1 MRVLKSD
8 IIGGVPASVAR
19 DIVRRY
25 RFVERTTASAE
36 PHLEGLNID
45 AETAVLG
52 LAAAG
57 FLEQITIH
65 NDDRV
70 CWTTTLKGNALCMAS
85 FGKPIKRATAE
96 RLLNGVIERA
106 KTYNAD
112 PQRIRFIERLRVFG
126 SYLDPDV
133 QELGDV
139 DLEVVIGRRPSD
151 VTESSLAYARASGRS
166 FSTHLDRLTWAD
178 HELIQFLR
186 NRSAAVNIT
195 QEDIDALTDLHG
207 IVYAIKDDPAA
218 IQPE

>member
-1 MRVLKSD
+1 MRVQKSD
-8 IIGGVPASVAR
+8 IIGGLPASIAR
-19 DIVRRY
+19 DVVRRY
-25 RFVERTTASAE
+25 RLVERTAASAASY
-36 PHLEGLNID
+36 LEGLDID
-45 AETAVLG
+45 AETAVQG
-52 LAAAG
+52 LAAEG
-57 FLEQITIH
+57 FLEPVASH
-65 NDDRV
+65 NDNRMW
-70 CWTTTLKGNALCMAS
+70 WTTTLKGNALSMAS

-96 RLLNGVIERA
+96 RLLSGVIERA

-133 QELGDV
+133 QELGDI
-139 DLEVVIGRRPSD
+139 DLEVVIGRRPGD

-166 FSTHLDRLTWAD
+166 FSTYLDRLTWAD

-207 IVYAIKDDPAA
+207 IVYSIGDDPGA
-218 IQPE
+218 IPAR